1 MAVKKRI
8 VLDEKPT
15 FELDNY
21 DIHKQ
26 LYAQMEPNQ
35 ERINKQLTNIGAWFS
50 AKYPCKYFT
59 LMCREIYDF
68 TTFYFASMN
77 YDKAKDE
84 LNKLL
89 QSRGEI
95 LSIEYIHSED
105 AYECWLKHKDGEVRM
120 YYLFPSDWMM
130 VEID

>member
-26 LYAQMEPNQ
+26 IYAQMEPNQ
-35 ERINKQLTNIGAWFS
+35 EKIEKQLTSIGAWFS

-68 TTFYFASMN
+68 TTFHLISMN
-77 YDKAKDE
+77 YEFAKQQLE
-84 LNKLL
+84 ALL
-89 QSRGEI
+89 LSRGEI
-95 LSIEYIHSED
+95 ISIEYIHAED
-105 AYECWLKHKDGEVRM
+105 AYECWIKDKDQEVKM
-120 YYLFPSDWMM
+120 YYLFPSDWMI